1 MIEIIQGNN
10 LDSIKSLESESI
22 NTCVTSP
29 PYWGLRDY
37 GTATWVGG
45 DENCSH
51 FRESHQSD
59 KTITG
64 HKKSVLSG
72 GIADSIYKSVC
83 KRCGAVREDQQL
95 GLEETPEAFVEN
107 LVVLFREI
115 RRVLRQDGTVWLNL
129 GDSYCG
135 TGHKGDTKDPK
146 YEEGRNGQS
155 HAVNNQVNGLKNKD
169 LVGIPWRV
177 AFALQQDGWYL
188 RQDIIWHKPNPMPE
202 SVRDRCTK
210 SHEYIFLLSKN
221 NKYYYDNES
230 IKEDTV
236 TKVTGNIRFG
246 GNKYGDSTDIK
257 HATKSGNIY
266 QPTKKRN
273 KRTVWTVSTKPYKG
287 AHFATFPMD
296 LIEPCVLAGCP
307 EKVCADCGEPYT
319 REVETVKTEIN
330 TERKNSLSPDYIDGK
345 KIIYQRPELVSQKRF
360 VDFLRSKAS
369 AKYITEKT
377 GIVWNTTNHW
387 FRYDSSGFSYPTVE
401 DWEQVKYIFED
412 DSEEF
417 NAIDY
422 GLTYIETTSPPQWRP
437 KVEYE
442 HIDHGLQKN
451 CDCETDAFA
460 AGKVLDPFGGA
471 ATTGIVADNNNRDAI
486 LLELNPE
493 YVEIA
498 HKRIKKNSE
507 ERIEAERLK
516 NMQPE
521 LNF

>member
-1 MIEIIQGNN
+1 MIKIIQGNN

-45 DENCSH
+45 DEGCDHTINDGT
-51 FRESHQSD
+51 FDPKKGIKVERPIRGVD
-59 KTITG
+59 KNFCI
-64 HKKSVLSG
+64 K
-72 GIADSIYKSVC
+72 
-83 KRCGAVREDQQL
+83 CGAVREDQQL
-95 GLEETPEAFVEN
+95 GLEETPESFVEN

-115 RRVLRQDGTVWLNL
+115 RRVLRDDGTVWLNL
-129 GDSYCG
+129 GDSYAMSSMRG
-135 TGHKGDTKDPK
+135 KNSEFKSIS
-146 YEEGRNGQS
+146 QS
-155 HAVNNQVNGLKNKD
+155 KSGIVNVKKNIPHGLKAKD

-177 AFALQQDGWYL
+177 AFALQDDGWYL

-221 NKYYYDNES
+221 NKYYFDNES

-236 TKVTGNIRFG
+236 TKVKGDIRFG

-307 EKVCADCGEPYT
+307 EKVCADCGEPYI

-345 KIIYQRPELVSQKRF
+345 KIIYQRPNLVSQKRF
-360 VDFLRSKAS
+360 VDFLRSKSS
-369 AKYITEKT
+369 AEF
-377 GIVWNTTNHW
+377 VRLNTTIPHNTSSHW
-387 FRYDSSGFSYPTVE
+387 FRYDSTGFSYPTVE
-401 DWEQVKYIFED
+401 DWEEAKYIFED

-417 NAIDY
+417 KAIDY

-437 KVEYE
+437 KVEYS

-451 CDCETDAFA
+451 CDCETDAFE
-460 AGKVLDPFGGA
+460 AGKVLDPFGGSG
-471 ATTGIVADNNNRDAI
+471 TTGIVADNNNRDAI

-498 HKRIKKNSE
+498 HKRINKNSE

-516 NMQPE
+516 NLQPE
-521 LNF
+521 LDF